1 MSATRRIRIASRR
14 LSAFRPAAVA
24 LLFALSGFRLEA
36 EVFRFQYSEG
46 DSYRIN
52 SLVQEKV
59 YVNRAISHA
68 AEITNRI
75 TVRVSDV
82 REDEGMVSAFHDC
95 VFQTSE
101 RTTNKSFS
109 WGREYQS
116 GFRRDELG
124 IYDIDDSHFM
134 PVVRNVP
141 TFPDG
146 DVQPGETWKGTGE
159 EAHDLRDR
167 FGIETPF
174 RAPFAVTYTYV
185 GPTELE
191 GKKLHLIRAEYS
203 IFFDTPA
210 ELRGKERTDGDY
222 PVLTMGY
229 SRQQL
234 YWDNEQGY
242 LPYYNEDF
250 SIQLKLAS
258 GTVYEFRG
266 TAEATVTEIK
276 AMNRK
281 QIVQEMND
289 EISKMGLSNVSA
301 EDTPEGIML
310 SIENIQFEADSA
322 RLMAQEKEK
331 ILRIAALLERYP
343 DKELLI
349 SGHTALAGTAA
360 ARQKLSEERADAVAR
375 FLVENGVRSEYN
387 VYTRGFGAEKPLVPN
402 TSEDNR
408 ARNRRVEITILEK

>member
-109 WGREYQS
+109 WGREYRS

-124 IYDIDDSHFM
+124 VYDIDDSHFM
-134 PVVRNVP
+134 PVRNVP

-146 DVQPGETWKGTGE
+146 DVQPGETWKGTGRG
-159 EAHDLRDR
+159 ARPPGPVRHRDAV
-167 FGIETPF
+167 P
-174 RAPFAVTYTYV
+174 RAVRRD
-185 GPTELE
+185 
-191 GKKLHLIRAEYS
+191 LHLC
-203 IFFDTPA
+203 
-210 ELRGKERTDGDY
+210 
-222 PVLTMGY
+222 
-229 SRQQL
+229 
-234 YWDNEQGY
+234 
-242 LPYYNEDF
+242 
-250 SIQLKLAS
+250 
-258 GTVYEFRG
+258 
-266 TAEATVTEIK
+266 
-276 AMNRK
+276 
-281 QIVQEMND
+281 
-289 EISKMGLSNVSA
+289 
-301 EDTPEGIML
+301 
-310 SIENIQFEADSA
+310 
-322 RLMAQEKEK
+322 
-331 ILRIAALLERYP
+331 
-343 DKELLI
+343 
-349 SGHTALAGTAA
+349 
-360 ARQKLSEERADAVAR
+360 RADR
-375 FLVENGVRSEYN
+375 
-387 VYTRGFGAEKPLVPN
+387 T
-402 TSEDNR
+402 
-408 ARNRRVEITILEK
+408 